1 MREAGIGPC
10 PVSDVASRSLPE
22 PTGSRGRRGSY
33 EPVCADLRDG
43 ARSPLSGRRR
53 AARHVPPGHR
63 QAPRCGVARVH
74 RRARRCTAGAP
85 LREGAR
91 RTQSCAPLRVPQ
103 RARKLSAC
111 AHRLLSGGA
120 GPHRTRPRGHR
131 RATSG
136 EKGPALSPSASQ
148 CSISAPAPASAHR
161 MSAHPFMDPLMSTGS
176 NACINSQI
184 YGSLARRVGEAP
196 RAAQIPVP
204 ARTGRTAVRA
214 RGPERVVGNH

>member
-10 PVSDVASRSLPE
+10 PVSDVASRSFPE
-22 PTGSRGRRGSY
+22 PTGSRGRCRSY
-33 EPVCADLRDG
+33 EPVCADLRGG

-63 QAPRCGVARVH
+63 QALRCGVARVH
-74 RRARRCTAGAP
+74 RRASRCTAGAP
-85 LREGAR
+85 YAVMRTPAR
-91 RTQSCAPLRVPQ
+91 SAARSQALGVCSSAPFR
-103 RARKLSAC
+103 RR
-111 AHRLLSGGA
+111 

-161 MSAHPFMDPLMSTGS
+161 MSAHPFMDPLTSTGS
-176 NACINSQI
+176 HACINSQI
-184 YGSLARRVGEAP
+184 HGSLARRVGEAP

-204 ARTGRTAVRA
+204 ARTGRPAVRV
-214 RGPERVVGNH
+214 RGPERAVGNH

>member
-1 MREAGIGPC
+1 MRNAGIGPR
-10 PVSDVASRSLPE
+10 PVSDVASRSFP
-22 PTGSRGRRGSY
+22 PPSGSRNRCGSCGS
-33 EPVCADLRDG
+33 VGADLRDG
-43 ARSPLSGRRR
+43 ARAPLSGRRR

-63 QAPRCGVARVH
+63 QAPRCGVPMVH
-74 RRARRCTAGAP
+74 RQARRCSAGASGERPPGTP
-85 LREGAR
+85 LLEGAR
-91 RTQSCAPLRVPQ
+91 RAQSCAPLRVPQ

-176 NACINSQI
+176 NACIN
-184 YGSLARRVGEAP
+184 
-196 RAAQIPVP
+196 RALLSKRIDLS
-204 ARTGRTAVRA
+204 
-214 RGPERVVGNH
+214 